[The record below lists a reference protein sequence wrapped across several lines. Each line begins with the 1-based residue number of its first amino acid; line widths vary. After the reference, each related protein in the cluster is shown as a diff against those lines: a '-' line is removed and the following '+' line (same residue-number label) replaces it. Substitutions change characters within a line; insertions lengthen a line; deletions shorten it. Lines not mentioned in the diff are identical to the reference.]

1 MPAASVTLRAEG
13 SSSVTLSI
21 VLTDK
26 NERALSAIVLK
37 QWRVPST
44 FSFCCLTTRFLTC
57 STESAENNCS
67 VLYWTLPAQFV
78 SLSPNAQ
85 ESKLENTGV
94 SVNMEHSLRNI
105 RLVTEVNLRSF
116 GGGGTEMMQGSAAG
130 Y

>member
-1 MPAASVTLRAEG
+1 MPAARVTLRAAG
-13 SSSVTLSI
+13 SSRMTLAI
-21 VLTDK
+21 VLTDRK
-26 NERALSAIVLK
+26 ECALSAIVLK

-44 FSFCCLTTRFLTC
+44 FRFGCFTTRFLTC

-67 VLYWTLPAQFV
+67 VLYWTLPAQLV

-85 ESKLENTGV
+85 ESKVESTGV

-116 GGGGTEMMQGSAAG
+116 GGGGTEMMQGSADG